1 MAFYIA
7 HGKMKWR
14 KTKGESD
21 MGWIL
26 GITAAVGILL
36 AGIAGLA
43 CSDRSKKRNSE
54 RCMAVRGWSSRAAAG
69 I

>member
-26 GITAAVGILL
+26 GITAAVGIFL

-43 CSDRSKKRNSE
+43 CVAVYRVSE
-54 RCMAVRGWSSRAAAG
+54 CQND
-69 I
+69 

>member
-7 HGKMKWR
+7 HGNMKWR

-26 GITAAVGILL
+26 GITAAVGIFL

-43 CSDRSKKRNSE
+43 CV
-54 RCMAVRGWSSRAAAG
+54 AVYRVREIGRAHV
-69 I
+69 

>member
-1 MAFYIA
+1 
-7 HGKMKWR
+7 
-14 KTKGESD
+14 

-43 CSDRSKKRNSE
+43 CVAVYRVSE
-54 RCMAVRGWSSRAAAG
+54 CQDYYEALNIIDQYVTITGKEEPEMGG
-69 I
+69 MEME

>member
-1 MAFYIA
+1 MQSTGCSKIII
-7 HGKMKWR
+7 KM
-14 KTKGESD
+14 KGESG

-43 CSDRSKKRNSE
+43 CVAVYRVSE
-54 RCMAVRGWSSRAAAG
+54 CQND
-69 I
+69 

>member
-7 HGKMKWR
+7 YGNIKWR
-14 KTKGESD
+14 KTKGESG

-43 CSDRSKKRNSE
+43 CV
-54 RCMAVRGWSSRAAAG
+54 AVYRVRECQND
-69 I
+69 

>member
-1 MAFYIA
+1 MNTLQRKRRQPFWQSA
-7 HGKMKWR
+7 GCSKGME

-43 CSDRSKKRNSE
+43 CV
-54 RCMAVRGWSSRAAAG
+54 AVYRVRECQND
-69 I
+69 